1 MQRTNSRFNGKTV
14 YSLDK
19 ICPFCGNGLL
29 TTESEDEKET
39 ITVKAENVIT
49 NYDRRFISD
58 ELLEKIA
65 QVLSTYMNYQQYD
78 SDKDGVIDK
87 AKLAEN
93 VKSIEWDEI
102 QNKPE
107 INLDGIN
114 KAIEKAHE
122 HTDLS
127 AINKISQSN
136 GSPTWNS
143 QDWPYP
149 TKNNNILPLNQL
161 AYRNI
166 IITNNVNYANASV
179 GDIWFQVKDSDINL
193 SDAIVDAVNIKIAD
207 NKWASISI
215 NDLMT
220 RAVNLITPTI
230 YDIVEQTQITDH
242 EQLGNL
248 QGGTSNE
255 HYHLTK
261 EEYDKVKELIANSN

>member
-29 TTESEDEKET
+29 TTESEDEEET

-58 ELLEKIA
+58 ELLEKIS

-78 SDKDGVIDK
+78 SDNDGVIDK
-87 AKLAEN
+87 AKIAEN

-107 INLDGIN
+107 INLDNIN
-114 KAIEKAHE
+114 DAVNKAHE

-127 AINKISQSN
+127 AINKIGQSN

-143 QDWPYP
+143 ESWPYP
-149 TKNNNILPLNQL
+149 TKNSNTLPLNQL

-166 IITNNVNYANASV
+166 IITNNVDYVNVGV
-179 GDIWFQVKDSDINL
+179 GDIWFQVKDSDTDSSN
-193 SDAIVDAVNIKIAD
+193 AIIDTLMIKITD

-248 QGGTSNE
+248 QGGTVNE

-261 EEYDKVKELIANSN
+261 EEYDKVKELIATSN